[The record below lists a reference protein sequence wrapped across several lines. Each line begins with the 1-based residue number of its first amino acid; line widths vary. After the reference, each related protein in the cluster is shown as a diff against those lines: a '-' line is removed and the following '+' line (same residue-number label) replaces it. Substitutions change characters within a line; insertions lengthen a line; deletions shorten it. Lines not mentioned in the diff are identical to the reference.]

1 MRKIFLS
8 IIALF
13 TTVIAVNAQ
22 SEKISVGIIP
32 TTEASGRV
40 TKETVMVTEELSNAF
55 LKTNRFSIVDR
66 SKMESLKRERELQKT
81 EDFLDGSVIS
91 QSKSIGAKY
100 LISSVLSDYVNTG
113 DKCQFLISL
122 KVIDVETGEI
132 IASENMSPKSGGFG
146 KALLSGVVN
155 AALETE
161 GSLTSEEKA
170 FKNTLDK
177 MAPQI
182 ENFVL
187 KNFPIEFVIVEEQ
200 AKGSL
205 LISGGS
211 ASGVKKG
218 SILKVYEETMINVN
232 GKELK
237 RKKDV
242 AELKVEKVEDENFS
256 TCTIKSGDKLLKE
269 KMSTNA
275 NLKVTFKQ

>member
-1 MRKIFLS
+1 
-8 IIALF
+8 
-13 TTVIAVNAQ
+13 
-22 SEKISVGIIP
+22 
-32 TTEASGRV
+32 
-40 TKETVMVTEELSNAF
+40 MVTEELSNAF

-113 DKCQFLISL
+113 DKCQFLISI
-122 KVIDVETGEI
+122 KAIDVETGEI
-132 IASENMSPKSGGFG
+132 IASENLTPKSGGFG
-146 KALLSGVVN
+146 NALLSGVVN

-170 FKNTLDK
+170 FKKALDK
-177 MAPQI
+177 MTPQI
-182 ENFVL
+182 EEFVL
-187 KNFPIEFVIVEEQ
+187 KNFPVEFAIVEEQ
-200 AKGSL
+200 DKGKL
-205 LISGGS
+205 LVSGGS
-211 ASGVKKG
+211 SSGVKKG

-256 TCTIKSGDKLLKE
+256 TCSIKSGDKLLKE
-269 KMSTNA
+269 KISTNA

>member
-1 MRKIFLS
+1 MRKTFLT
-8 IIALF
+8 IITLF
-13 TTVIAVNAQ
+13 TTAIAVNAQ
-22 SEKISVGIIP
+22 SEKISVGILP
-32 TTEASGRV
+32 TNGANGKI

-66 SKMESLKRERELQKT
+66 SKMESLKQERELQKT

-113 DKCQFLISL
+113 DKCQFLISI
-122 KVIDVETGEI
+122 KAIDVETGEI
-132 IASENMSPKSGGFG
+132 IASENLTPKSGGFG
-146 KALLSGVVN
+146 NTLLSGVVN

-161 GSLTSEEKA
+161 GSLTSQEKA
-170 FKNTLDK
+170 FKKTLDK
-177 MAPQI
+177 MSPQI
-182 ENFVL
+182 EEFVL
-187 KNFPIEFVIVEEQ
+187 KNFPVEFAIVEEQ
-200 AKGSL
+200 DKGKL
-205 LISGGS
+205 LVSGGS
-211 ASGVKKG
+211 SSVVIKG
-218 SILKVYEETMINVN
+218 NILKVYEETMINVN

-256 TCTIKSGDKLLKE
+256 TCSIKSGDKLLKE
-269 KMSTNA
+269 KISTNA